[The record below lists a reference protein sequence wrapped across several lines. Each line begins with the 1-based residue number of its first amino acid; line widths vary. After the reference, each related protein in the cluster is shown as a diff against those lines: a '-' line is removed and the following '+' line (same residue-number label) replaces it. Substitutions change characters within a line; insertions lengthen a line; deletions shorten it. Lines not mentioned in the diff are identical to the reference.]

1 MLVNNGN
8 HFLQMMVDGFISD
21 AQTVQMPIDLT
32 ALLLMPDDNLLI
44 EHRQHLGRSG
54 GLWTLHGINGSL
66 LFFSEQSCPK
76 SLFFLL
82 SRRTG
87 NGGLYLLLLL
97 AFRNDLGH
105 FRRQLLMN
113 IITFLY
119 GIPDLQQQSFL
130 LNKQL
135 AEVLSFYLTIHLPH
149 VLQHMVHFHPKLMI
163 VFYICGVPVCYRL
176 AKQRH
181 LGDMHVQIM
190 HILAPLMQFC
200 VPAFDLFPVVPFR

>member
-1 MLVNNGN
+1 MLANNSY
-8 HFLQMMVDGFISD
+8 HFLQMMVDGFISE

-32 ALLLMPDDNLLI
+32 ALLLMSDDNLLI
-44 EHRQHLGRSG
+44 EHRQHLGRGG
-54 GLWTLHGINGSL
+54 GLLTLHGIYG
-66 LFFSEQSCPK
+66 
-76 SLFFLL
+76 SLFFFSKQPYPKSPFLL
-82 SRRTG
+82 LNRRTG
-87 NGGLYLLLLL
+87 SRGLHLLLFL
-97 AFRNDLGH
+97 AFRNNLGH

-135 AEVLSFYLTIHLPH
+135 AEVLSFYLTAHLPH
-149 VLQHMVHFHPKLMI
+149 VQQHTVHFHPKLMI
-163 VFYICGVPVCYRL
+163 VFYVCGVPVCYRL

-200 VPAFDLFPVVPFR
+200 IPAFYLFPVVPF